1 MAISVKTSSSVS
13 EGTQLVKQLSIKQP
27 LILRRF
33 SHSEYRVDQKKKKK
47 NAGLS
52 VVRRCFV
59 VLPVDIWVQDP

>member
-33 SHSEYRVDQKKKKK
+33 SHSEYRVDQKKKK